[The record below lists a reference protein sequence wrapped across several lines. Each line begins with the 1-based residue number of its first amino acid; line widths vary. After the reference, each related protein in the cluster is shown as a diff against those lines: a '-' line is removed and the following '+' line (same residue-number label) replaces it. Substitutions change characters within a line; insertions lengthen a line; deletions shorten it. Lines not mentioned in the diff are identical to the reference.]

1 MPREY
6 LRAQIYYANLDPVV
20 GHEQAGRCP
29 VLIIQNNIG
38 NRFAPT
44 IIVAA
49 ISSSLP
55 PKSYPTEV
63 RVKAG
68 VGGLSRDSAIRLDQ
82 IRTID
87 KRRLENYAG
96 QLDVGTMRQVDE
108 AIKVSLGLVLL

>member
-6 LRAQIYYANLDPVV
+6 LRGQIYYANLDPVI
-20 GHEQAGRCP
+20 GHEQAGRRP
-29 VLIIQNNIG
+29 VLIIQNDTG

-44 IIVAA
+44 VIVVA

-55 PKSYPTEV
+55 PKPYPTEV

-68 VGGLSRDSAIRLDQ
+68 MGGLSRDSAIRLDQ

-87 KRRLENYAG
+87 KRRLENCVG
-96 QLDVGTMRQVDE
+96 KLDTETIRQVDE
-108 AIKVSLGLVLL
+108 AIKISLGLVSL